1 MEQDALRLIVRRK
14 LAQSDLPHDSIPR
27 FWGGPATDEAC
38 DACEETIGRDQFT
51 APSSESPGGTVV
63 VRIDRFPNRVPS
75 SAIYGVANLSHA
87 RHSPTVDPLLVDPTR
102 SVE

>member
-38 DACEETIGRDQFT
+38 DACEETLFRQVILRLHVQSLTFL
-51 APSSESPGGTVV
+51 P
-63 VRIDRFPNRVPS
+63 
-75 SAIYGVANLSHA
+75 
-87 RHSPTVDPLLVDPTR
+87 PTR
-102 SVE
+102 VRRIGEAW